1 MKILQK
7 FVIVFFLI
15 CILSGCVSSAILL
28 ERNWNIDLPS
38 DIEEIYY
45 IDSGDSFHGDGYRY
59 SIFSCK
65 KPEVIWERENTVF
78 NYKEFLDDVY
88 KELPVPEEKK
98 VNLFE
103 CSYYYYQIAEDGSK
117 LLLIYDNECM
127 KLYSIE
133 EIL

>member
-103 CSYYYYQIAEDGSK
+103 CSYYYQIAEDGSK
-117 LLLIYDNECM
+117 LLLMYDNECM
-127 KLYSIE
+127 RLYSIE

>member
-1 MKILQK
+1 MA
-7 FVIVFFLI
+7 FLPGKGRVY
-15 CILSGCVSSAILL
+15 C
-28 ERNWNIDLPS
+28 
-38 DIEEIYY
+38 IEEIYY

-103 CSYYYYQIAEDGSK
+103 CSYYYQIAEDGSK

>member
-1 MKILQK
+1 MVHRQ
-7 FVIVFFLI
+7 F
-15 CILSGCVSSAILL
+15 
-28 ERNWNIDLPS
+28 
-38 DIEEIYY
+38 YY
-45 IDSGDSFHGDGYRY
+45 TDSGASFHGDGYRY

-103 CSYYYYQIAEDGSK
+103 CSYYYQIAEDGSK
-117 LLLIYDNECM
+117 LLLMYDNECM
-127 KLYSIE
+127 RLYSIE

>member
-7 FVIVFFLI
+7 FVKVFFLI

-45 IDSGDSFHGDGYRY
+45 TDSGASFHGDGYRY

-65 KPEVIWERENTVF
+65 KPEVIWENEKPEF
-78 NYKEFLDDVY
+78 NYKELLNDVY
-88 KELPVPEEKK
+88 RELSVPEEKRVK
-98 VNLFE
+98 LFE
-103 CSYYYYQIAEDGSK
+103 GSYYYQIADDGSK

>member
-45 IDSGDSFHGDGYRY
+45 TDSGASFHGDGSVSYTHL
-59 SIFSCK
+59 IFPALQS
-65 KPEVIWERENTVF
+65 
-78 NYKEFLDDVY
+78 
-88 KELPVPEEKK
+88 
-98 VNLFE
+98 
-103 CSYYYYQIAEDGSK
+103 
-117 LLLIYDNECM
+117 
-127 KLYSIE
+127 
-133 EIL
+133 